1 MDSDSSLCP
10 ERKTAL
16 IAMELARY
24 NVDIAAI
31 SETHLSDSGELCEQ
45 RGGYTY
51 YWSGKSRSE
60 RAASG
65 VGFAVRNRLAQKL
78 QELPKGINDRIITL
92 RLPLSSNKYIHLIS
106 VYAPTLPS
114 PDEEKTKFY
123 YELNQVLSKIPAA
136 DKILLLGDFN
146 ARVGRDH
153 GAWNGVLGRHGVG
166 KCNSNGLDLLT
177 VCAEHDLTI
186 TNTNFRLPEKFKTT
200 WMHPRSK
207 HWHLLDYVI
216 VRKRDLGE
224 VLITRVMR
232 GAQGWT
238 DHRMVR
244 SKLRLQLKN
253 PRRAS
258 HKNPAKID
266 CEKLISNRSLAD
278 DLDVAFVANMPETG
292 EGASVDDIWRSYAE
306 NLHNCATEVLGKPER
321 KNQDWFDESEVEI
334 RKLVVDYRRSLLSKD
349 VSERRKAHYSLKLKV
364 RALKDK
370 WWLEKATEIQ
380 RYADTN
386 QSGRFFES
394 LSTVFGPK
402 PKKVAPILSKDKTQR
417 LTEQKDVLARWAEHF
432 QDVLNPNAQ
441 TTDLLYIDALQ
452 SLPTVEDLAEPP
464 SFEEYMAALK
474 RMKNAKT
481 PGTDSLPS
489 EIYKYGGPHINNRLF
504 ELILKIWECEVVP
517 QDWRDASICKL
528 YKGKGD
534 IADCGSYRGISLLSA
549 AGKILA
555 HIINTRLSQHA
566 ESMLPETQ
574 CGFRPGRG
582 TVDAIFVVRQIQE
595 KCLEQYRPLYMCFV
609 DLEKAFDR
617 VPREALWIVLKKAGC
632 PEKLL
637 NIIRQFHEN
646 MMVRVRHE
654 NNFSDHFPVTSG
666 VKQGCVLAPTLF
678 SIYFASVMRDA
689 ARTCNGFIQISS
701 RTDRSIFDLSRFR
714 AKQKV
719 TQTAIMDILYADD
732 VCLMADAAESL
743 QTYVDNLHSSCRKF
757 GLVISTSKTQVLKQ
771 PARGCGK
778 DHSDITLDSTALEEV
793 SVFKYLG
800 SRLRNDNTLASE
812 IPARIAGA
820 ANAFG
825 KLKSRVWNSRD
836 LKLQTKLLVYKA
848 IILPI
853 LLYAAETWCCYK
865 ADIKQLDTFHLK
877 CLRSI
882 LRIKWQDR
890 IPNTEVLRRSKL
902 SGVESLIAKQQLR
915 WSGHVLRMD
924 DSRLPKAVFYS
935 ELSCGKRKQGGQY
948 LRYKD
953 VLKRN
958 LVACNIPTKSW
969 EERARSRPEWRHTVH
984 TNVDRF
990 EQKRLEDL
998 DAKRQARKTR
1008 PKPSYN
1014 YTYNSSGQL
1023 YCTPCSRV
1031 FKTKFGFASHIRAHQ
1046 NNNPD

>member
-1 MDSDSSLCP
+1 MRS
-10 ERKTAL
+10 AL
-16 IAMELARY
+16 EKARQT
-24 NVDIAAI
+24 
-31 SETHLSDSGELCEQ
+31 ETSV
-45 RGGYTY
+45 
-51 YWSGKSRSE
+51 SRSSE
-60 RAASG
+60 ESGSGGGGVDYASVRRLSLHEGQGRASQSAAAARDVRHGPDHINKRGKISAGGADAGRADGGWTIEISSVSVSYLLHRRVVSPAG
-65 VGFAVRNRLAQKL
+65 VGQA
-78 QELPKGINDRIITL
+78 
-92 RLPLSSNKYIHLIS
+92 
-106 VYAPTLPS
+106 
-114 PDEEKTKFY
+114 
-123 YELNQVLSKIPAA
+123 
-136 DKILLLGDFN
+136 
-146 ARVGRDH
+146 
-153 GAWNGVLGRHGVG
+153 
-166 KCNSNGLDLLT
+166 
-177 VCAEHDLTI
+177 
-186 TNTNFRLPEKFKTT
+186 
-200 WMHPRSK
+200 
-207 HWHLLDYVI
+207 
-216 VRKRDLGE
+216 
-224 VLITRVMR
+224 
-232 GAQGWT
+232 
-238 DHRMVR
+238 
-244 SKLRLQLKN
+244 LRLQLPGGLVAGGAGGRAGEGEARGGAAGVK
-253 PRRAS
+253 PYTGRR
-258 HKNPAKID
+258 
-266 CEKLISNRSLAD
+266 
-278 DLDVAFVANMPETG
+278 VAN
-292 EGASVDDIWRSYAE
+292 
-306 NLHNCATEVLGKPER
+306 
-321 KNQDWFDESEVEI
+321 
-334 RKLVVDYRRSLLSKD
+334 
-349 VSERRKAHYSLKLKV
+349 
-364 RALKDK
+364 
-370 WWLEKATEIQ
+370 
-380 RYADTN
+380 
-386 QSGRFFES
+386 
-394 LSTVFGPK
+394 
-402 PKKVAPILSKDKTQR
+402 
-417 LTEQKDVLARWAEHF
+417 
-432 QDVLNPNAQ
+432 
-441 TTDLLYIDALQ
+441 
-452 SLPTVEDLAEPP
+452 
-464 SFEEYMAALK
+464 
-474 RMKNAKT
+474 
-481 PGTDSLPS
+481 DSLRMVYHHDQTVAVV
-489 EIYKYGGPHINNRLF
+489 ELGRGKLLLNC
-504 ELILKIWECEVVP
+504 ELIETIVTPWCFFYIVLEESAGAIVATKWLVP
-517 QDWRDASICKL
+517 CGMTRGYNWSADAHVWV
-528 YKGKGD
+528 
-534 IADCGSYRGISLLSA
+534 ARGAHVTDRQTDHCRLDEDDTRRLLHQLSR
-549 AGKILA
+549 
-555 HIINTRLSQHA
+555 IN
-566 ESMLPETQ
+566 
-574 CGFRPGRG
+574 
-582 TVDAIFVVRQIQE
+582 
-595 KCLEQYRPLYMCFV
+595 RPLQVSFPQM
-609 DLEKAFDR
+609 
-617 VPREALWIVLKKAGC
+617 I
-632 PEKLL
+632 KL
-637 NIIRQFHEN
+637 
-646 MMVRVRHE
+646 MM
-654 NNFSDHFPVTSG
+654 
-666 VKQGCVLAPTLF
+666 QCQ
-678 SIYFASVMRDA
+678 
-689 ARTCNGFIQISS
+689 QISS
-701 RTDRSIFDLSRFR
+701 RTDRSIFDLSRLR